1 LPFGVLIGQE
11 VQSSDFPL
19 TRSFEE
25 TQLSTSES
33 VTTAQKI
40 TIVAPESDSDGF
52 VTIWNVAAAS
62 CGDELAATRDLA
74 AKLLL
79 FLCKKKCDFV
89 VTSSTNAE
97 YLDSWFERDSKL
109 LYDWKPGS
117 EFVDV
122 VAQHAEVPIA
132 GLLLFLKNNKF
143 DPSATYTA
151 TRAVR
156 VDWFREMW
164 CVG

>member
-1 LPFGVLIGQE
+1 M
-11 VQSSDFPL
+11 
-19 TRSFEE
+19 
-25 TQLSTSES
+25 STGDSEPI
-33 VTTAQKI
+33 AEKI
-40 TIVAPESDSDGF
+40 TITAPEIDSAGF

-62 CGDELAATRDLA
+62 CGDELTATRDLA
-74 AKLLL
+74 SKLLL

-122 VAQHAEVPIA
+122 VSQHAEVPAA

-143 DPSATYTA
+143 DPAANYTA

-156 VDWFREMW
+156 LDWFREMW

>member
-1 LPFGVLIGQE
+1 M
-11 VQSSDFPL
+11 
-19 TRSFEE
+19 
-25 TQLSTSES
+25 STGEPEPI
-33 VTTAQKI
+33 AEKI

-52 VTIWNVAAAS
+52 VTIWNVAATS
-62 CGDELAATRDLA
+62 CGDDQAATRQLA

-97 YLDSWFERDSKL
+97 YLDSWFERDTKL

-122 VAQHAEVPIA
+122 VAQHAEVPTA
-132 GLLLFLKNNKF
+132 GFLLFLKNNKF
-143 DPSATYTA
+143 DPDANYTA

-156 VDWFREMW
+156 LDWFREMW

>member
-1 LPFGVLIGQE
+1 MSTGE
-11 VQSSDFPL
+11 SDPVP
-19 TRSFEE
+19 EK
-25 TQLSTSES
+25 
-33 VTTAQKI
+33 V
-40 TIVAPESDSDGF
+40 TIVAPEADEDGF
-52 VTIWNVAAAS
+52 VTIWNVASKS
-62 CGDELAATRDLA
+62 CDENLTATRELA

-109 LYDWKPGS
+109 LYDWKPDS
-117 EFVDV
+117 EMVDV
-122 VAQHAEVPIA
+122 VSQHAEVPA
-132 GLLLFLKNNKF
+132 SGLMLFLKNNKF
-143 DPSATYTA
+143 DPSANYTA

-156 VDWFREMW
+156 LDWFREMW

>member
-1 LPFGVLIGQE
+1 M
-11 VQSSDFPL
+11 
-19 TRSFEE
+19 
-25 TQLSTSES
+25 STGEPDP
-33 VTTAQKI
+33 VPVPEKV
-40 TIVAPESDSDGF
+40 TIVAPEADEDGF
-52 VTIWNVAAAS
+52 VTIWNVASAS
-62 CGDELAATRDLA
+62 CDDDLSATRELA

-117 EFVDV
+117 EMVDV
-122 VAQHAEVPIA
+122 VSQHAEVPAA
-132 GLLLFLKNNKF
+132 GLILFLKNNKF
-143 DPSATYTA
+143 DPTTNYTA